1 MLRKIIPEVLR
12 DPKVVHLGGA
22 ATARQAARV
31 MREQNV
37 GTVLVMEG
45 GVLKGILTV
54 ADMTYRVVAEG
65 RNPDATPLAEIM
77 TPDPDTVGPDDTAIE
92 ALRMMRDGGYR
103 HLPVV
108 EDGTVLG
115 VVSRR
120 DFHGQDKVRLEEE
133 TALWEHIG

>member
-1 MLRKIIPEVLR
+1 MRRKIIPDVLH
-12 DPKVVHLGGA
+12 DPKVVHLGGE

-31 MREQNV
+31 MRDHHV
-37 GTVLVMEG
+37 GTVLVMES

-54 ADMTYRVVAEG
+54 ADMTYRIVAEG
-65 RNPDATPLAEIM
+65 RDPDATLLSEVM
-77 TPDPDTVGPDDTAIE
+77 TPDPDTIGPAATAIE

-108 EDGTVLG
+108 EGGTVLG

-120 DFHGQDKVRLEEE
+120 DFHGQDKARLEEE
-133 TALWEHIG
+133 IALWEHMG

>member
-22 ATARQAARV
+22 ATARQAARL

-37 GTVLVMEG
+37 GTVLVMEDEI
-45 GVLKGILTV
+45 LKGILTV

-65 RNPDATPLAEIM
+65 RDPATTLLADVM
-77 TPDPDTVGPDDTAIE
+77 TADPDTVGPEDTAIE

-108 EDGTVLG
+108 EEGTVLG